1 MKLAFIKQRYVPFGG
16 GEGYLDRLMKGCAR
30 EGHDIHLIT
39 TNWSEGDAGF
49 PLTIHPVRLRYS
61 LRSLKAKYFAAGAAQ
76 CVADNDFD
84 VVFSLERTNCQHI
97 WRGGEGVHRVWLNQR
112 RKYESA
118 FKTWWNDWNLFQQNM
133 LTLERDCIWNTPF
146 LIANSEMV
154 KRNILETFPGLTADI
169 DVVHNG
175 YDPAFFSLEN
185 READR
190 EQTRRHL
197 GLHSSRQALL
207 FPGSGFRRKGLTEML
222 HAMRALPDCTLLV
235 IGRDHNEPWQL
246 LAGRL
251 GVADRIRFLEPRH
264 ELRPLYQ
271 AADTTVLPSWY
282 DPFGN
287 VGIESLA
294 CGTPLVSTSFTGA
307 SEMIRPGVN
316 GEIVESP
323 ADIDALAEAVR
334 RSVRIPGGVTIADTV
349 KDCSIEQNIR
359 KTLDVVNKAVA
370 RVRASRPD
378 QSIKRNENGA
388 RD

>member
-39 TNWSEGDAGF
+39 TDWSEGDAGF
-49 PLTIHPVRLRYS
+49 PLAIHPVRLRSS
-61 LRSLKAKYFAAGAAQ
+61 LRSLKARNFAAAAAQ
-76 CVADNDFD
+76 CVAEQEFD

-133 LTLERDCIWNTPF
+133 LQLERDCIWNTPF
-146 LIANSEMV
+146 LIANSKMV
-154 KRNILETFPGLTADI
+154 KRNILETFPGLTAEI
-169 DVVHNG
+169 NVVHNG
-175 YDPAFFSLEN
+175 YDPASFSLEN
-185 READR
+185 RPADR
-190 EQTRRHL
+190 ERTRRQL
-197 GLHSSRQALL
+197 GLHDSRNVLL
-207 FPGSGFRRKGLTEML
+207 FPGSGFRRKGLAEML
-222 HAMRALPDCTLLV
+222 RAMRALADCTLLV

-246 LAGRL
+246 LARRL
-251 GVADRIRFLEPRH
+251 GVADRVRFLTPRR

-287 VGIESLA
+287 VGVESLA

-307 SEMIRPGVN
+307 SEMIRPGIN
-316 GEIVESP
+316 GEIVQSP
-323 ADIDALAEAVR
+323 ADIDALAAAVR
-334 RSVRIPGGVTIADTV
+334 RSVRIPGGAAIAETV
-349 KDCSIEQNIR
+349 KECSIEHNIW
-359 KTLDVVNKAVA
+359 KTLNIVNRAA
-370 RVRASRPD
+370 DRVSAS
-378 QSIKRNENGA
+378 
-388 RD
+388 